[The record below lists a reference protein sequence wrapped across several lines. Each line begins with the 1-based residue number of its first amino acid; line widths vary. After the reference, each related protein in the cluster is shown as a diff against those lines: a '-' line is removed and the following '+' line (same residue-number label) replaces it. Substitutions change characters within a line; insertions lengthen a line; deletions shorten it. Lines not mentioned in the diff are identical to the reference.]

1 LYLELKIPATDFRF
15 SKIISQVRQL
25 KPAGYKILLQDLPIN
40 SKAKIYLSEAAGN
53 DTGVQS
59 AISTAFNGLQMFLT
73 NKIAHL
79 TDTSTF
85 DLNDLIF
92 KPTILYV
99 QFGEYKEIATL
110 LMTLAYKYLN
120 NYLSNN
126 KLLSFSER
134 PIHYIIDE
142 FGNLPKMDFVS
153 KIFSLDRAKNIFAM
167 ITLQSKS
174 QLLALYGKERTQ
186 ELIDSAQAI
195 VVCSLADYELATDL
209 SNKSG
214 QGLREVVSVQKGK
227 DTKTDTFAKN
237 AFKNIQPEDF
247 IMKKDDEMI
256 VVFQGLKAYKFNYIP
271 Y

>member
-1 LYLELKIPATDFRF
+1 LETRVPAEELRF
-15 SKIISQVRQL
+15 SRIISQVRQL
-25 KPAGYKILLQDLPIN
+25 KPAGYRVLLDSLPAG
-40 SKAKIYLSEAAGN
+40 SRSKIYLSEAAGN

-79 TDTSTF
+79 TDKSTF
-85 DLNDLIF
+85 TLDDLIQ

-99 QFGEYKEIATL
+99 RFGEYKEIATL
-110 LMTLAYKYLN
+110 LMTIAYKYLN

-126 KLLSFSER
+126 KLLSFANR

-142 FGNLPKMDFVS
+142 FGNLPKMEFVS

-214 QGLREVVSVQKGK
+214 QALREVTSIQKGENS
-227 DTKTDTFAKN
+227 KTDTFSKN
-237 AFKNIQPEDF
+237 AFKNIQAEDF
-247 IMKKDDEMI
+247 IMKKEDEMI
-256 VVFQGLKAYKFNYIP
+256 VVFQGLKAYKFKYIP